1 MNTEEIKTQFV
12 TIIADI
18 IDIYEKTSKL
28 TSKDIDA
35 LINNVVTLNK
45 KNMLLKKIYDLEDDI
60 GKLKMNITKA
70 NLLLSVEQKEE
81 VEKLGDADPQQILE
95 EKEDKVKKVKVKN
108 IKKEDKIVVV
118 EPVKPAVGIED
129 KKENK
134 CKVEKKKEEL
144 DEKVIVESVKEETAV
159 KPTKKKKEEK
169 VESPKIENEDKK
181 EKKCKVDKKKEEL
194 DKKVTEEPVKEEIK
208 EEVKV
213 KPIKKKKEEKVE
225 SPKIE
230 DIPIENEEKS
240 ETGVDESQQPL
251 HIKRKKIPK
260 QIKTLVWNEY
270 IGNDIMQ
277 NKCLCCKKEKI
288 DIRNFHCGHVIA
300 ESKGGDLTIKNLRP
314 ICAPCNLSMGAMSMN
329 EFTKTFFG
337 WEV

>member
-1 MNTEEIKTQFV
+1 MNTEEIKIQFV
-12 TIIADI
+12 TIMTDI
-18 IDIYEKTSKL
+18 LDIYEKTSKF

-45 KNMLLKKIYDLEDDI
+45 KNMLLKKVYDLEEDI
-60 GKLKMNITKA
+60 GKLKMLITKST
-70 NLLLSVEQKEE
+70 LLSSVEEKEE
-81 VEKLGDADPQQILE
+81 VEKPSDNDPQQVNE
-95 EKEDKVKKVKVKN
+95 DNEDKEDKKVKLT
-108 IKKEDKIVVV
+108 
-118 EPVKPAVGIED
+118 
-129 KKENK
+129 
-134 CKVEKKKEEL
+134 KKKEE
-144 DEKVIVESVKEETAV
+144 KVKEEAV
-159 KPTKKKKEEK
+159 VKEDTKPKLTKKKEEKVKEEAVVKEDTTPKLTKKKEEKVKEEAVVKEDTKPKVTKNKEEKVDEEAMVKEDTKPKVTKNKEEK
-169 VESPKIENEDKK
+169 VESPKINEVII
-181 EKKCKVDKKKEEL
+181 EAEVEE
-194 DKKVTEEPVKEEIK
+194 
-208 EEVKV
+208 
-213 KPIKKKKEEKVE
+213 
-225 SPKIE
+225 S
-230 DIPIENEEKS
+230 NKS
-240 ETGVDESQQPL
+240 DTIIDESHQPL